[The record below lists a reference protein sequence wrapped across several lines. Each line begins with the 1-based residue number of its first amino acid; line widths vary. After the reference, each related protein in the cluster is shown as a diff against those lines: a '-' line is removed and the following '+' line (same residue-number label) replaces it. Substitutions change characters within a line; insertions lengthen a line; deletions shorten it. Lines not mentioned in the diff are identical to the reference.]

1 MLKLPHDLLE
11 KILDKIK
18 ANREIPPE
26 KLNGTIDRLEILY
39 SLAVVHQQYSSRQM
53 RSDLDLATKDI
64 LREIRKLQA
73 TLRNAAWMAEPL
85 RLAAIHAWTENK
97 RPQTSAQTGRTELVI
112 PSDSLQR
119 IEQPLNELTRTL
131 VHLQDTARDYDL
143 LGGDSALLNWIGQG
157 NTETGQLVRAEL
169 STYFKKGGGIK
180 PDTLIIRHIAEL
192 YEYAF
197 DQKFSVTSSAG
208 KASYEEKLGD
218 LELEGLDTRAD
229 SPKRVSRPPQYEG
242 NALRFACV
250 VINCLGLQ
258 NIIVPYEQSDLGY
271 EPSVTGDREPD
282 KYDLINYNRTFALRG
297 RSVPYQHLA
306 DRIGHIWKNEAKRER
321 RASGSS
327 DVDIS
332 SDASDD

>member
-11 KILDKIK
+11 RTLDKIQ

-26 KLNGTIDRLEILY
+26 KLVGTIDRLEILY
-39 SLAVVHQQYSSRQM
+39 SIAIVHQQYSSRQM

-73 TLRNAAWMAEPL
+73 TLRNTAWMAEPL

-97 RPQTSAQTGRTELVI
+97 RPQSSAQTRRTELVV
-112 PSDSLQR
+112 PSDSLQQ
-119 IEQPLNELTRTL
+119 IEQPLNDLTETL
-131 VHLQDTARDYDL
+131 VHLQDTVRDYDL
-143 LGGDSALLNWIGQG
+143 LGDDSALLKWIGQG

-208 KASYEEKLGD
+208 KAAYENRLGK
-218 LELEGLDTRAD
+218 LELEKLNNEAD
-229 SPKRVSRPPQYEG
+229 SRESSSRPSQYEG
-242 NALRFACV
+242 NALRFACA
-250 VINCLGLQ
+250 VINCLRLQ
-258 NIIVPYEQSDLGY
+258 NIIVPLETRSPADD
-271 EPSVTGDREPD
+271 PPVTND
-282 KYDLINYNRTFALRG
+282 KENYNRAFALQG

-306 DRIGHIWKNEAKRER
+306 DRIGHIWKNEAKRKR
-321 RASGSS
+321 RASSSS
-327 DVDIS
+327 DFDIS
-332 SDASDD
+332 SDTSDD